1 MEKKLYTYE
10 YPRPAVTVDAVVFR
24 KNALGDWEVL
34 LIKRKNEPYANHWAL
49 PGGFLDE
56 DETLEEAVVR
66 ELFEETSLKGVKL
79 TQLKAFSKPDRD
91 PRGRTISIA
100 FVGVLSKDAKVYPK
114 DDAKEVNWF
123 PISNLPPLA
132 FDHKEIIQFGIDWL
146 SSRREF
152 T

>member
-24 KNALGDWEVL
+24 KNTLGVWEVL

-100 FVGVLSKDAKVYPK
+100 FVGVLSKDAKVYPR

-146 SSRREF
+146 SSQKEF